1 MELQTKINGNEV
13 ILRDITIKEYFEII
27 DHLKKQ
33 DVKLTL
39 SNKEKDKVTIDN
51 HQYENQNSY
60 QPIRI
65 SFDIDKA
72 MSLPCSLYNYDNHKS
87 IHRQH
92 IRFQVRYEVL
102 AFFIS
107 TKNIPVSMEDL
118 ARYVITKV
126 KTSKTSVKVYV
137 TEMVRLGIIAKD
149 TEMKTYHVSK
159 WFLSK
164 ISN

>member
-65 SFDIDKA
+65 SFDIDNFQTYLQQWRNCA
-72 MSLPCSLYNYDNHKS
+72 NNRS
-87 IHRQH
+87 I
-92 IRFQVRYEVL
+92 YANGSAL
-102 AFFIS
+102 
-107 TKNIPVSMEDL
+107 
-118 ARYVITKV
+118 
-126 KTSKTSVKVYV
+126 
-137 TEMVRLGIIAKD
+137 
-149 TEMKTYHVSK
+149 
-159 WFLSK
+159 
-164 ISN
+164 